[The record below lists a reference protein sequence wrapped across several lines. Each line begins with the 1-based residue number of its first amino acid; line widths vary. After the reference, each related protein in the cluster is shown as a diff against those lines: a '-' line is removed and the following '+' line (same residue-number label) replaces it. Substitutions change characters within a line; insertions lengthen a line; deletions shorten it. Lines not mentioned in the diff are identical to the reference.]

1 MTAREYYEANVRGN
15 HLGSGHYAPYINP
28 TGDLITYVVSVA
40 SENEVVAHVVAAG
53 LTVMR
58 REVRGERVGI
68 LAG

>member
-1 MTAREYYEANVRGN
+1 MTAKEYYEANVRGN
-15 HLGSGHYAPYINP
+15 RLGSGHYAPYINP